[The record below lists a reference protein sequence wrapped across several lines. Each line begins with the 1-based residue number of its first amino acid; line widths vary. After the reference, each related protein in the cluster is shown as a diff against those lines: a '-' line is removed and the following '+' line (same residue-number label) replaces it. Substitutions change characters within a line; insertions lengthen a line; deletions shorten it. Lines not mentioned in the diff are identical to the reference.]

1 MAFHVW
7 WQQHGGIG
15 GHVWLRNEQMAAI
28 REEMLAQG
36 MVCGREGGAG
46 IALHKLETPQDW
58 FVSEI
63 EIEEALEAAS
73 AEATVIEDAK
83 LWVDWLVF
91 LEGAA
96 NHGGLRVKP

>member
-73 AEATVIEDAK
+73 AEVTVIEDAK

-96 NHGGLRVKP
+96 KHGGLRVRP